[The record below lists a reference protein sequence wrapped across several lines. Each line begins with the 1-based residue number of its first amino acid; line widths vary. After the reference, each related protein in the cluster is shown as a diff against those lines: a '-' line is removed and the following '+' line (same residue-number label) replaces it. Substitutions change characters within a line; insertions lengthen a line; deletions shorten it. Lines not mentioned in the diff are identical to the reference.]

1 MKKQGRKVM
10 PSFKSDEE
18 AIKFFKSADLSEY
31 DAAFYMRIPQN
42 LWAEV
47 KIRAKVE
54 GMSYT
59 RYIQRALEQALT
71 RV

>member
-18 AIKFFKSADLSEY
+18 ARKFFESADLSEY
-31 DAAFYMRIPQN
+31 DAALYMRIPQI
-42 LWAEV
+42 LWADV
-47 KIRAKVE
+47 KSRAKAE

-59 RYIQRALEQALT
+59 RYIRRALEQALA